1 MSGDSGLAPSYR
13 GQPFLVLD
21 EQGQCLARF
30 RVQWGI
36 VRAMTNMISI
46 MTDIV
51 DIF

>member
-1 MSGDSGLAPSYR
+1 MRLGVD
-13 GQPFLVLD
+13 LVLD

-30 RVQWGI
+30 RVQRGI
-36 VRAMTNMISI
+36 VRAMTDMIFI